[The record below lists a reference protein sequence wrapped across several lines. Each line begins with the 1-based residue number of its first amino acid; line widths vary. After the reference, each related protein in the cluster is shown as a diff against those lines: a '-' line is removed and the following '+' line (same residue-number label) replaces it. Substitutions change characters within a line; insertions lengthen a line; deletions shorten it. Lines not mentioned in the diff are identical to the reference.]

1 MNENTEARTDH
12 HDDKCD
18 SPETLCA
25 DCLSYGEDA

>member
-1 MNENTEARTDH
+1 MSENTVRTDH

-18 SPETLCA
+18 DPESLCA